1 MSTSPLSFDAFV
13 INNVEGPRFLDVGCG
28 MGKWGYLLK
37 KYANPEGERV
47 YVAGVDA
54 FAPHVESLR
63 REGIYD
69 EVAVGDARALP
80 FPDQSFDSAVACE
93 VLEHLPA
100 GDGPRLIAELR
111 RVARKCFVVTTP
123 TFPCLRGGGMTLDG
137 FNEHE
142 AHRHIYTYAE
152 FRRLGFTQVIGLGRL
167 RARSWKLSVALSGLG
182 LFRPSWSR
190 FLMGF
195 WFADG
200 RKRDLY
206 SE

>member
-1 MSTSPLSFDAFV
+1 MSTSPLSFDAYV
-13 INNVEGPRFLDVGCG
+13 LNNVVGPRFLDVGCG

-37 KYANPEGERV
+37 KYASPGERV

-54 FAPHVESLR
+54 FAPHVASLR

-69 EVAVGDARALP
+69 EVKVGDARDLP
-80 FPDQSFDSAVACE
+80 FPDQSFDSAIACE
-93 VLEHLPA
+93 ILEHLPE
-100 GDGPRLIAELR
+100 GDGPRLVAELR

-123 TFPCLRGGGMTLDG
+123 NFPCLRGGGETLDG

-142 AHRHIYTYAE
+142 AHHHIYSYGE
-152 FRRLGFTQVIGLGRL
+152 FRALGLTQIVGVGRL
-167 RARSWKLSVALSGLG
+167 RIPPWKLSVALSGLG
-182 LFRPSWSR
+182 LFFPRWSR
-190 FLMGF
+190 FLVGF

-200 RKRDLY
+200 RKRALY